1 MQKHAQKPPSKI
13 CSVSRA
19 LSVNMNSYSELLDYI
34 VSLDSKYQEVW
45 ESEENYNRNDNGDS
59 AMCGVLAEFGQYL
72 QDHQTLMALPYLESL
87 FQFIETEADS
97 QTELGCSIRVCFLEN
112 LSYTEAGKSL
122 EKYMGKRTFHYYN
135 GGTFPWN
142 T

>member
-1 MQKHAQKPPSKI
+1 MD
-13 CSVSRA
+13 
-19 LSVNMNSYSELLDYI
+19 SYYELLDYI

-45 ESEENYNRNDNGDS
+45 DSEENYHRNEDGDS
-59 AMCGVLAEFGQYL
+59 TMCGVLSEFAQYL
-72 QDHQTLMALPYLESL
+72 QDHQSLESLPYLEPL
-87 FQFIETEADS
+87 FQFIEAEADS
-97 QTELGCSIRVCFLEN
+97 KSDLGSSIRVCFLEN
-112 LSYTEAGKSL
+112 LSHTEAGKKL